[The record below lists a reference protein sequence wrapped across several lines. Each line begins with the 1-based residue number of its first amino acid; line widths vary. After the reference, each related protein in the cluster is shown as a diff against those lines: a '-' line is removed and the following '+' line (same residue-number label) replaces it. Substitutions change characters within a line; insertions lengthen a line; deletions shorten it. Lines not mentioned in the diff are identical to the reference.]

1 MTKTTATDVID
12 YLRTLFALFGLPN
25 ELVCDSG
32 PPFNSQEFSQ
42 FLQKNQCH
50 LLHSPVTHPASNGQA
65 ENMVKNF
72 KKTLM
77 RQLLGPETSKRTI
90 AHQSQQEK
98 IKNLHQNERRF
109 KPGDKVWVRVEVEKQ
124 MIYKP
129 ASIVKKVSENYYD
142 IELNGRL
149 RHTSSEHLFDRDPLA
164 EPISLKALPRP
175 AIEIPEN
182 EQFLVQ
188 NPTPVPVINSA
199 NNSTPVASSPGELAT
214 QVPSV
219 QSSSATPAK
228 ATPILTASNPT
239 SSAERM
245 PPRKLFQTAVP
256 SSRPQRNAG
265 LPSRYRDY
273 FVKL

>member
-1 MTKTTATDVID
+1 M
-12 YLRTLFALFGLPN
+12 
-25 ELVCDSG
+25 S
-32 PPFNSQEFSQ
+32 
-42 FLQKNQCH
+42 
-50 LLHSPVTHPASNGQA
+50 
-65 ENMVKNF
+65 
-72 KKTLM
+72 
-77 RQLLGPETSKRTI
+77 QLLDPETSKRTI
-90 AHQSQQEK
+90 AHQVSAFLFSYRNTPHTTTGCTPSELFLKRKVRGFLSELNPLTHLSNRIQSQQEK
-98 IKNLHQNERRF
+98 IKNLNQNERRF

-129 ASIVKKVSENYYD
+129 ASIVKKVSENSYD

-175 AIEIPEN
+175 ANQIPEN

-199 NNSTPVASSPGELAT
+199 NNSSPVASSPGELAT

-245 PPRKLFQTAVP
+245 PLRKLFQTAVP

-265 LPSRYRDY
+265 FPSRYRDY